1 MEPFKVPPHLSTLLD
16 SYPDVKL
23 IVDAAKNGGDPSKA
37 AIARLWL
44 SEGIPFAFKKSPA
57 LYEVIRVWLGSRLDV
72 DPKEI
77 HLSGSARIGQSLAPT
92 KMGTVFGSH
101 SDLDLFVV
109 SASLFGQV
117 RTDFNKWSYE
127 FESGLIQPT
136 NETEKKFWVENNSR
150 GQKNL
155 QRGFLD
161 SFIVPNREAYP
172 TIQNISQ
179 SMWLL
184 KEKLE
189 VTENATSIKS
199 ASVRC
204 YKDWGSYVRQV
215 VLSLS

>member
-1 MEPFKVPPHLSTLLD
+1 MDPFKVSPYLATLLD

-23 IVDAAKNGGDPSKA
+23 IVDAAKNGGEPSKA

-44 SEGIPFAFKKSPA
+44 SEGIPFAFKNTPA
-57 LYEVIRVWLGSRLDV
+57 LYEVVRVWLGNRLDV

-77 HLSGSARIGQSLAPT
+77 HLSGSARIGQSLAPH
-92 KMGTVFGSH
+92 KIGTNFGNH

-109 SASLFGQV
+109 SQGLFDRV

-127 FESGLIQPT
+127 FESGLVQPK
-136 NETEKKFWVENNSR
+136 NETERKYWVDNNKR
-150 GQKNL
+150 GDGNM

-161 SFIVPNREAYP
+161 SSIVPNLDQCP
-172 TIQNISQ
+172 TAKNISQ

-184 KEKLE
+184 KKKLDI
-189 VTENATSIKS
+189 TKDAPSIKS

-215 VLSLS
+215 VISLG

>member
-1 MEPFKVPPHLSTLLD
+1 MEPFKVSPHLATLLN

-23 IVDAAKNGGDPSKA
+23 IVGAAQNGGELSKA

-44 SEGIPFAFKKSPA
+44 SEGIPFAFKNTPA
-57 LYEVIRVWLGSRLDV
+57 LYEVVRVWLGTRLDV

-77 HLSGSARIGQSLAPT
+77 HLSGSARIGQSLAPH
-92 KMGTVFGSH
+92 KLGTNFGNH

-109 SASLFGQV
+109 SQGLFD
-117 RTDFNKWSYE
+117 RARADFNKWSYA
-127 FESGLIQPT
+127 FESGLVQPR
-136 NETEKKFWVENNSR
+136 NETEKKYWLDNTKR
-150 GQKNL
+150 GDSNI

-161 SFIVPNREAYP
+161 SSIVPNLEEYP
-172 TIQNISQ
+172 TIKDIAQ

-184 KEKLE
+184 KEKLDI
-189 VTENATSIKS
+189 TKDSPHIKS

-215 VLSLS
+215 VISLG